1 MPTKQPEKPV
11 EKLRSLAKR
20 EPRAVL
26 GVLAHWIQQGN
37 KVKSSRS

>member
-1 MPTKQPEKPV
+1 MSAKQPEKSV
-11 EKLRSLAKR
+11 EKLRRLAKR

-37 KVKSSRS
+37 KVKPRSG